1 MTAYSPSLRRRRR
14 TIWARFLRERSSPA
28 RARAA
33 AESLALTVGAVAVL
47 MVVVHSPSEVPWTF
61 YSPLIVAAGLLLPQ
75 RWFLFTCLGYAVCM
89 AYAGTIVGWS
99 LFNLLAVLGHALT
112 MALIFPGSRSRDRL
126 GVPGNAADDMLVDLR
141 ERLLALGRFPEL
153 PPGWHAECAIHSAY
167 GDKFSGDFAVTSLS
181 ADGQRLEVVLVD
193 ISGKGRRAG
202 TRSLLFSGA
211 VGGLLGQVE
220 PERVLAAANSYLLRQ
235 GWAEG
240 FASAVHLSVDLPSGD
255 FTIGNAGHPVPFQ
268 FAAGSG
274 RWSMLTS
281 AGGPVLGILPIAEF
295 PRRSGRLG
303 RGDALVLYTDGVI
316 EVRDHDLELGLDRLV
331 GSAERLLVDGFA
343 GGAQRLTEQAQAGET
358 DDRAVVMVWRS

>member
-1 MTAYSPSLRRRRR
+1 
-14 TIWARFLRERSSPA
+14 
-28 RARAA
+28 
-33 AESLALTVGAVAVL
+33 
-47 MVVVHSPSEVPWTF
+47 
-61 YSPLIVAAGLLLPQ
+61 
-75 RWFLFTCLGYAVCM
+75 
-89 AYAGTIVGWS
+89 
-99 LFNLLAVLGHALT
+99 
-112 MALIFPGSRSRDRL
+112 
-126 GVPGNAADDMLVDLR
+126 MLVDLR